1 VVTEGRPTRGPIV
14 HVSGQLEVM
23 GLGDSFTWGAQ
34 SSTGNGYRDQLTR
47 HLTAAGQNW
56 ILVGD
61 QLHGTMLDNN
71 NEGWPG
77 WVISG
82 LTPHVAGWLAAPP
95 PSVRPPDYVLLCA
108 GTNDAIAPTRS
119 SDRMIADMGG
129 LLDAILAVTPTIRVL
144 VATLPMTAAHPE
156 AQGCE
161 LHFNTKLV
169 GLVATYPDRVRLV
182 DMVGVEIGADGIHP
196 DDVGYAD
203 MGDRWWT
210 ALASWIGVPA

>member
-1 VVTEGRPTRGPIV
+1 MRTPISGPVV

-23 GLGDSFTWGAQ
+23 CLGDSITWG
-34 SSTGNGYRDQLTR
+34 TGSLTGDGYRDQLAG
-47 HLTAAGQNW
+47 HLAAAGQTW

-61 QLHGTMLDNN
+61 QTHGSMLDNN

-77 WVISG
+77 WTISA
-82 LTPHVAGWLAAPP
+82 LTPHVPGWLATPP

-108 GTNDAIAPTRS
+108 GTNDAIPASRS
-119 SDRMIADMGG
+119 SDRMITDMGA

-161 LHFNTKLV
+161 VHFNTKLAA
-169 GLVATYPDRVRLV
+169 LVAGYLGRVRLV
-182 DMVGVEIGADGIHP
+182 DMVGVELGPDGIHP
-196 DDVGYAD
+196 DDAGYAD

-210 ALASWIGVPA
+210 ALAACLGVPA